1 METSENIKSYYQDYI
16 SIYKD
21 ETDRLKQFKTFIDK
35 TESDQLFDR
44 KNFVGHIT
52 GSAIIF
58 DYKNSK
64 VLLIKH
70 IILQRWLQ
78 PGGHIEKTDASI
90 LDGVYR
96 EIFEET
102 NIAKDDLMLISPI
115 FGKKF
120 PIDID
125 SHPIPENPAKHEKQH
140 FHHDL
145 RYFFIYKGETITEER
160 ANLQWSDGSS
170 LSSQVTFLKLV
181 KKIWDLLDIDLN
193 TRLFYENIISKAR
206 TTGENYIAVVVS
218 HIIPDAVHYL
228 RAIDTIVPIQT
239 IVPKPNSIDEKT
251 YTIVRKDFKI
261 SHVCREDMAQ
271 DTENEVIRI
280 LENTN
285 EKILL
290 FDIGGYFAH
299 IHETWPVT
307 ILERIALIIEDTEN
321 GYQKYEHVIGDSER
335 KKQNYPFK
343 VVSVARSPLKENED
357 FLVGQSVFF
366 SADALMREDGK
377 LIQYLKCGILGYGKI
392 GRSIASHLLQR
403 GVKPAVYDT
412 NPLKRVSAFNE
423 LNRIPDRD
431 SIIKESDILF
441 SATGNKSLKIEDFR
455 ELKNGCYIFSVTSS
469 DDELELEFTGEYEKQ
484 EVRKHIFKYSN
495 ENMNYFFLV
504 NDGNAVNFI
513 YNAVM
518 GDFIHLVRAE
528 MILAINGLPG
538 YAPGKISTVPTDI
551 RENIAESWLKVF
563 EP

>member
-145 RYFFIYKGETITEER
+145 RYFFIYKGEKITEESE
-160 ANLQWSDGSS
+160 NLKWSDVSS

-228 RAIDTIVPIQT
+228 RAIDTIFPIQT

-469 DDELELEFTGEYEKQ
+469 DDELELESTGEYEKQ
-484 EVRKHIFKYSN
+484 EVRKLIFKYSN
-495 ENMNYFFLV
+495 ENMNYFFMV

>member
-145 RYFFIYKGETITEER
+145 RYFFIYKGEKITEESE
-160 ANLQWSDGSS
+160 NLKWSDVSS

-261 SHVCREDMAQ
+261 SHVCRDDMAQ

-357 FLVGQSVFF
+357 FLVGQFVFF

>member
-21 ETDRLKQFKTFIDK
+21 ETDRLKQFNPFIDK

-145 RYFFIYKGETITEER
+145 RYFFIYKGEKITEESE
-160 ANLQWSDGSS
+160 NLKWSDVSS

>member
-145 RYFFIYKGETITEER
+145 RYFFIYKGEKITEESE
-160 ANLQWSDGSS
+160 NLKWSDVSS

-228 RAIDTIVPIQT
+228 RAIDTIFPIQT

-261 SHVCREDMAQ
+261 LHVCREDMAQ

>member
-145 RYFFIYKGETITEER
+145 RYFFIYKGEKITEESE
-160 ANLQWSDGSS
+160 NLKWSDVSS

-261 SHVCREDMAQ
+261 LHVCREDMAQ

-403 GVKPAVYDT
+403 GVKPVVYDT

>member
-145 RYFFIYKGETITEER
+145 RYFFIYKGEKITEESE
-160 ANLQWSDGSS
+160 NLKWSDVSS

-357 FLVGQSVFF
+357 FLVGQPVFF

-403 GVKPAVYDT
+403 GVKPVVYDT

>member
-145 RYFFIYKGETITEER
+145 RYFFIYKGEKITEESE
-160 ANLQWSDGSS
+160 NLKWSDVSS

-357 FLVGQSVFF
+357 LLVGQSVFF

>member
-145 RYFFIYKGETITEER
+145 RYFFIYKGEKITEESE
-160 ANLQWSDGSS
+160 NLKWSDVSS

-239 IVPKPNSIDEKT
+239 IVPKPNLIDEKT

-357 FLVGQSVFF
+357 FLVGQFVFF

>member
-145 RYFFIYKGETITEER
+145 RYFFIYKGEKITEESE
-160 ANLQWSDGSS
+160 NLKWSDVSS

-357 FLVGQSVFF
+357 FLVGQFVFF

-392 GRSIASHLLQR
+392 GRSIASHLWQR

>member
-96 EIFEET
+96 EILEET
-102 NIAKDDLMLISPI
+102 SIAKDDLMLISPI

-145 RYFFIYKGETITEER
+145 RYFFIYKGEKITEESE
-160 ANLQWSDGSS
+160 NLKWSDVSS

-218 HIIPDAVHYL
+218 HIIPDTVHYL

-357 FLVGQSVFF
+357 FLVGQAVFF

>member
-145 RYFFIYKGETITEER
+145 RYFFIYKGEKITEESE
-160 ANLQWSDGSS
+160 NLKWSDVSS

-321 GYQKYEHVIGDSER
+321 GYQKYEPVIGDSER

>member
-78 PGGHIEKTDASI
+78 PGGHIEKTDTSI

-145 RYFFIYKGETITEER
+145 RYFFIYKGEKITEESE
-160 ANLQWSDGSS
+160 NLKWSDVSS

-299 IHETWPVT
+299 IHGTWPVT

-441 SATGNKSLKIEDFR
+441 SATGNKALKIEDFR

>member
-145 RYFFIYKGETITEER
+145 RYFFLYKGEKITEESE
-160 ANLQWSDGSS
+160 NLKWSDVSS

-343 VVSVARSPLKENED
+343 VISVARSPLKED

>member
-16 SIYKD
+16 SINKD

-145 RYFFIYKGETITEER
+145 RYFFIYKGEKITEESE
-160 ANLQWSDGSS
+160 NLKWSDVSS

-357 FLVGQSVFF
+357 FLVGQAVFF

>member
-145 RYFFIYKGETITEER
+145 RYFFIYKGEKITEESE
-160 ANLQWSDGSS
+160 NLKWSDVSS

-307 ILERIALIIEDTEN
+307 ILERIDLIIEDTEN

-357 FLVGQSVFF
+357 FLVGQFVFF

>member
-96 EIFEET
+96 EILEET
-102 NIAKDDLMLISPI
+102 SIAKDDLMLISPI

-145 RYFFIYKGETITEER
+145 RYFFIYKGEKITEESE
-160 ANLQWSDGSS
+160 NLKWSDVSG

-218 HIIPDAVHYL
+218 HIIPDTVHYL
-228 RAIDTIVPIQT
+228 RAIDTIFPIQT
-239 IVPKPNSIDEKT
+239 IVPKPNSINEKT
-251 YTIVRKDFKI
+251 YTIVQKDFKI

-271 DTENEVIRI
+271 DTGNEVIKI
-280 LENTN
+280 LENTD

-321 GYQKYEHVIGDSER
+321 GYQKYEHVIEDSER

-441 SATGNKSLKIEDFR
+441 SATGNKALKIEDFR

-513 YNAVM
+513 
-518 GDFIHLVRAE
+518 
-528 MILAINGLPG
+528 
-538 YAPGKISTVPTDI
+538 
-551 RENIAESWLKVF
+551 
-563 EP
+563 

>member
-145 RYFFIYKGETITEER
+145 RYFFIYKGEKITEESE
-160 ANLQWSDGSS
+160 NLKWSDVSS

-261 SHVCREDMAQ
+261 SHVYREDMAQ

-357 FLVGQSVFF
+357 FLVGQFVFF

>member
-44 KNFVGHIT
+44 KNFIGHIT

-145 RYFFIYKGETITEER
+145 RYFFIYKGEKITEESE
-160 ANLQWSDGSS
+160 NLKWSDVSS

-357 FLVGQSVFF
+357 CLVGQSVFF

>member
-145 RYFFIYKGETITEER
+145 RYFFIYKGEKITEESE
-160 ANLQWSDGSS
+160 NLKWSDVSS

-299 IHETWPVT
+299 IHETRPVT

>member
-145 RYFFIYKGETITEER
+145 RYFFIYKGEKITEESE
-160 ANLQWSDGSS
+160 NLKWSDVSS

-228 RAIDTIVPIQT
+228 RAIDTIFPIQT

-321 GYQKYEHVIGDSER
+321 GYQKYEHVIGASER

>member
-145 RYFFIYKGETITEER
+145 RYFFIYKGEKITEESE
-160 ANLQWSDGSS
+160 NLKWSDVSS

-280 LENTN
+280 LENTD

-357 FLVGQSVFF
+357 CLVGQSVFF

>member
-125 SHPIPENPAKHEKQH
+125 LHPIPENPAKHEKQH

-145 RYFFIYKGETITEER
+145 RYFFIYKGEKITEESE
-160 ANLQWSDGSS
+160 NLKWSDVSS

>member
-125 SHPIPENPAKHEKQH
+125 SHPIPENPAKHEKQY

-145 RYFFIYKGETITEER
+145 RYFFIYKGEKITEESE
-160 ANLQWSDGSS
+160 NLKWSDVSS

>member
-1 METSENIKSYYQDYI
+1 METSENIKSYYQYYI

-145 RYFFIYKGETITEER
+145 RYFFIYKGEKITEESE
-160 ANLQWSDGSS
+160 NLKWSDVSS

>member
-145 RYFFIYKGETITEER
+145 RYFFIYKGEKITEESE
-160 ANLQWSDGSS
+160 NLKWSDVSS

-307 ILERIALIIEDTEN
+307 ILERIALIIEGTEN

>member
-145 RYFFIYKGETITEER
+145 HYFFIYKGEKITEESE
-160 ANLQWSDGSS
+160 NLKWSDVSS

>member
-145 RYFFIYKGETITEER
+145 RYFFIYKGEKITEESE
-160 ANLQWSDGSS
+160 NLKWSDVSS

-321 GYQKYEHVIGDSER
+321 GYQKYGHVIGDSER

-357 FLVGQSVFF
+357 FLVGQFVFF